1 MFPLLLPACPTPGG
15 IRRRRAGRG
24 RRRLAVAAAAAA
36 AADFLSLLLFVSP
49 FRTTGERSHQSF
61 EARFALLLLF
71 LFLLRC
77 FLPRGWCWSGR
88 CSRLRDALQRNSGYR
103 SSRDAR
109 SRHRGA
115 PRCGSGHLL
124 PVRAAGDLAPHLSG
138 SRRSSLASGC
148 GLSRRSS
155 RSRDAAACRRRAGVV
170 FTVRLLRLVGRWG
183 MAVMNDASAPTRDR
197 IIHCRVLRTHFR
209 RL

>member
-1 MFPLLLPACPTPGG
+1 
-15 IRRRRAGRG
+15 
-24 RRRLAVAAAAAA
+24 
-36 AADFLSLLLFVSP
+36 
-49 FRTTGERSHQSF
+49 
-61 EARFALLLLF
+61 
-71 LFLLRC
+71 
-77 FLPRGWCWSGR
+77 
-88 CSRLRDALQRNSGYR
+88 
-103 SSRDAR
+103 
-109 SRHRGA
+109 
-115 PRCGSGHLL
+115 LL